1 MSKWKRSGLQNRHA
15 RVRFPLRP
23 PTKPMNKKI
32 IVTILL
38 LSLFVFVYKSTLAE
52 GLSSEKAYADFQF
65 SQQVYTNSSSDFEDA
80 RDFYIK
86 NETLTLKE
94 DARKKLLKML
104 SSRDQLELVYITA
117 LRTKIVESKGL
128 DESSKSSVFSLIDSE
143 VAWYKDHQLNY
154 KDGDPLEDLFNKSKE
169 SESRYK
175 TNTLPIIYETLFLI
189 SLGDQVS
196 IRLDN
201 EAEYQGLK
209 TLVSNGVSNGKLDMN
224 PFNRWFS
231 DIESVINTLKTNEEK
246 AKKQI
251 SAIHSQS
258 YSTSSSYYSSISTL
272 EDSVV
277 PLSQLNNFLIE
288 VLTSI
293 RNQQ

>member
-32 IVTILL
+32 IVTTLL

-52 GLSSEKAYADFQF
+52 ELSSEKAYSDYQF
-65 SQQVYTNSSSDFEDA
+65 LRQVYTNSSADFEDA

-104 SSRDQLELVYITA
+104 ISRDQLELVYITA

-128 DESSKSSVFSLIDSE
+128 DESSKSSVFSLIDNE

-209 TLVSNGVSNGKLDMN
+209 TLVSNGVANGKLDMN

-231 DIESVINTLKTNEEK
+231 DIESVINTLKTNEDK

-258 YSTSSSYYSSISTL
+258 YSPSSTYYSSISTL

>member
-23 PTKPMNKKI
+23 PKRQMNKKLATTVI
-32 IVTILL
+32 SLL
-38 LSLFVFVYKSTLAE
+38 LLFFVGSSVLSQN
-52 GLSSEKAYADFQF
+52 LSSEKAYSDYQF
-65 SQQVYTNSSSDFEDA
+65 SQQVYSNSSADFEAA
-80 RDFYIK
+80 RDFYLK

-104 SSRDQLELVYITA
+104 RDRDQLELVYITA
-117 LRTKIVESKGL
+117 LRTKIVESKGI
-128 DESSKSSVFSLIDSE
+128 DDGNKNSIFGLIDSE

-175 TNTLPIIYETLFLI
+175 TDTLPIIYESLFLI

-196 IRLDN
+196 IRVDN

-209 TLVSNGVSNGKLDMN
+209 TLVANGVANGKLDMN

-231 DIESVINTLKTNEEK
+231 DIESVINILKTNEDK
-246 AKKQI
+246 AKKQV
-251 SAIHSQS
+251 SAIHSES
-258 YSTSSSYYSSISTL
+258 YSPSSTYNSSISTL

>member
-23 PTKPMNKKI
+23 PNKNMQKKI
-32 IVTILL
+32 TVILATFLL
-38 LSLFVFVYKSTLAE
+38 LFFVFRSTLAQE
-52 GLSSEKAYADFQF
+52 LNSEKAFNDYQY
-65 SQQVYTNSSSDFEDA
+65 SQQIYTNSSADFEAA

-104 SSRDQLELVYITA
+104 RDRDQVELVYVTA
-117 LRTKIVESKGL
+117 LRSKIVESKGL
-128 DESSKSSVFSLIDSE
+128 SESDKNSIFGLIDRE
-143 VAWYKDHQLNY
+143 VAWYKSHQLDY

-175 TNTLPIIYETLFLI
+175 TDSLPIIYESLFLI

-209 TLVSNGVSNGKLDMN
+209 TLVSNGVANGKLDMN

-231 DIESVINTLKTNEEK
+231 DIESVINILKTNEEK

-251 SAIHSQS
+251 LAIHSES
-258 YSTSSSYYSSISTL
+258 YSPSSTYNSSVSIL
-272 EDSVV
+272 EDSVAQ
-277 PLSQLNNFLIE
+277 LSQLNNFLIE